1 MKDKKISVVI
11 IGLGEAGFFNDFKLK
26 NTFKSHFK
34 SLTKNKFFKI
44 KALIDRD
51 ATKLSKIKVP
61 GLKKFLKI
69 NSEIRKI
76 SPDLVIIS
84 ASTHNHYNIFLEL
97 INFYIPKVILFEKPF
112 GKNIK
117 ETKHM
122 NLIAKKYS
130 IKIFVNFIR
139 ESNPGYIKL
148 KNFLQKNNKDFTNII
163 LQYNNS
169 FQNNTSHWFIFFYNI
184 YGKLKKISDLNL
196 GKKNSTKNILLN
208 FDNANINFIQSSKIK
223 KNNFFLNINSKNYH
237 ISINS
242 KEEITIF
249 YKNNNR
255 VNQLKIETNM
265 NRYQYYVYENLVKYF
280 SNNKF
285 DLITS
290 IAIMDRLK
298 IMYKV
303 IRKYND

>member
-11 IGLGEAGFFNDFKLK
+11 IGLGEAGFFNDFKNK
-26 NTFKSHFK
+26 NTFKSHFR
-34 SLTKNKFFKI
+34 SLSKNKFFKI

-51 ATKLSKIKVP
+51 AVKLSKIKAP
-61 GLKKFLKI
+61 GLKKYSKI
-69 NSEIRKI
+69 NEEISDI

-84 ASTHNHYNIFLEL
+84 ANTHNHYNIFLEL

-117 ETKHM
+117 ESKCM

-139 ESNPGYIKL
+139 ESNPGYVKL
-148 KNFLQKNNKDFTNII
+148 RKFLLKNNKDFTNII
-163 LQYNNS
+163 IQYNNS
-169 FQNNTSHWFIFFYNI
+169 FQNNTSHWFIFFHNI
-184 YGKLKKISDLNL
+184 YGKLNKIYDLNL
-196 GKKNSTKNILLN
+196 GKKNFTKNILLN
-208 FDNANINFIQSSKIK
+208 FDNANINFIQSSEVK
-223 KNNFFLNINSKNYH
+223 KNNFFLNINSKNYC

-242 KEEITIF
+242 NEEITIF
-249 YKNNNR
+249 YKTNKKI
-255 VNQLKIETNM
+255 NQLKIETNM
-265 NRYQYYVYENLVKYF
+265 YRYQYYVYENLVNYF
-280 SNNKF
+280 YNNKYN
-285 DLITS
+285 LITS

-298 IMYKV
+298 TMYKV